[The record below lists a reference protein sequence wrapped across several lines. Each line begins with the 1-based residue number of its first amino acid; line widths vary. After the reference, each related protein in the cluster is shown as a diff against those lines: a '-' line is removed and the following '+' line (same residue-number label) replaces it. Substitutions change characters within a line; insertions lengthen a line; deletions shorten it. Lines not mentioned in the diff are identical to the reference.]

1 MSARTSNT
9 KQYVLGGLIGLS
21 IVGAVGGI
29 IWALNE
35 YINEDIDQLAE
46 MLPAETLVLVA
57 VKDLED
63 LHENFSDLMELDILA
78 DNDEVQDSLERLD
91 KQLDLDLTDMDELR
105 ATGLNFSDA
114 WGMAIVLE
122 DDQDIT
128 QGGSAYLLI
137 PLDDAEPAQTFI
149 LDRFDEAEIDL
160 NEERIDGQDVWV
172 MEDDESTAFML
183 LDDWLVF
190 AIHMEGSR
198 SGDGLSSLEA
208 LLNVEETME
217 DSTTFT
223 EIKEELGDDWN
234 TFFYARL
241 DSLDDIVEGA
251 IDASGL
257 SRSMLEE
264 MASVDAIFDELK
276 SYRGVAMTMGVSRE
290 QVSIRTAVLR
300 NDGRWEDLSGDGQD
314 QFAQY
319 VPGNPLFV
327 LRSSNDSEEL
337 WKYYEEILSDSGEW
351 EQLLYGLESGLGMD
365 VGEKMVEMFTGNVAM
380 TVLEGS
386 PGLIPVTVV
395 AWAEVRDEE
404 RTVSLLEDASDM
416 AMYAGWEVEK
426 QEEDAVTWFY
436 IEDIPLF
443 GSEMGVT
450 ATPSLGVGRD
460 HLILTLSDGTREQLT
475 DTLETPDESF
485 IDELPGDLGED
496 FEKGPMSLTWVNVE
510 GIVSLVDEKIDR
522 NPFASMQKEWEV
534 LKLALAPFQD
544 IVARTEVNEGLMTNE
559 ILIRARQGDFIP
571 HIEESIEDG
580 FALED
585 E

>member
-1 MSARTSNT
+1 
-9 KQYVLGGLIGLS
+9 
-21 IVGAVGGI
+21 
-29 IWALNE
+29 
-35 YINEDIDQLAE
+35 
-46 MLPAETLVLVA
+46 
-57 VKDLED
+57 
-63 LHENFSDLMELDILA
+63 
-78 DNDEVQDSLERLD
+78 
-91 KQLDLDLTDMDELR
+91 
-105 ATGLNFSDA
+105 
-114 WGMAIVLE
+114 
-122 DDQDIT
+122 
-128 QGGSAYLLI
+128 
-137 PLDDAEPAQTFI
+137 
-149 LDRFDEAEIDL
+149 
-160 NEERIDGQDVWV
+160 
-172 MEDDESTAFML
+172 
-183 LDDWLVF
+183 
-190 AIHMEGSR
+190 
-198 SGDGLSSLEA
+198 
-208 LLNVEETME
+208 
-217 DSTTFT
+217 
-223 EIKEELGDDWN
+223 
-234 TFFYARL
+234 
-241 DSLDDIVEGA
+241 
-251 IDASGL
+251 
-257 SRSMLEE
+257 MLEE

-300 NDGRWEDLSGDGQD
+300 NDGRWEALSGDGQD

-404 RTVSLLEDASDM
+404 RTVSLLEEASDM

-443 GSEMGVT
+443 GSEMVT

-496 FEKGPMSLTWVNVE
+496 FEEGPVSLTWVNVE

>member
-300 NDGRWEDLSGDGQD
+300 NDGRWEALSGDGQD

-337 WKYYEEILSDSGEW
+337 WKYYEWS
-351 EQLLYGLESGLGMD
+351 
-365 VGEKMVEMFTGNVAM
+365 
-380 TVLEGS
+380 
-386 PGLIPVTVV
+386 
-395 AWAEVRDEE
+395 
-404 RTVSLLEDASDM
+404 
-416 AMYAGWEVEK
+416 
-426 QEEDAVTWFY
+426 
-436 IEDIPLF
+436 
-443 GSEMGVT
+443 
-450 ATPSLGVGRD
+450 
-460 HLILTLSDGTREQLT
+460 
-475 DTLETPDESF
+475 
-485 IDELPGDLGED
+485 
-496 FEKGPMSLTWVNVE
+496 
-510 GIVSLVDEKIDR
+510 
-522 NPFASMQKEWEV
+522 
-534 LKLALAPFQD
+534 
-544 IVARTEVNEGLMTNE
+544 
-559 ILIRARQGDFIP
+559 
-571 HIEESIEDG
+571 
-580 FALED
+580 
-585 E
+585 